1 MVAIRKKEDNWVNL
15 IKLFCV
21 FIVVFGH
28 YNYTDWAGTKWLLYI
43 VKSAVSVMFIYSG
56 YYLSKNKVL
65 DDFDKTQKYLKHL
78 VIMTVVWLLI
88 YFVRDVIQGEHTLES
103 VEQIFQDTMFNFV
116 QFNSGHIWY
125 IQNLFLAV
133 ALMFVFRK
141 KHFGIGEIILL
152 IAAQKCYYWLLICA
166 LASIGIG
173 CLLAEIEHKFDRTCC
188 FACLGTGIAA
198 IAVMCGFSYGWIG
211 TRYVLGGDIM
221 IEIMRYAASVSVAVV
236 GLCLDTMIPLN
247 MSVIGHY
254 IRKLS
259 TVVYLCHTLFIQY
272 TFQVASSHG
281 ALWGEKKFFIYSAGT
296 GMLLSIITGIVL
308 IIVSEIKPFR
318 WLKKIY

>member
-1 MVAIRKKEDNWVNL
+1 
-15 IKLFCV
+15 
-21 FIVVFGH
+21 
-28 YNYTDWAGTKWLLYI
+28 
-43 VKSAVSVMFIYSG
+43 MFIYSG

-211 TRYVLGGDIM
+211 TRYVLGGRHNDRNY
-221 IEIMRYAASVSVAVV
+221 EICSISFSGCCGTLSGYD
-236 GLCLDTMIPLN
+236 DTFKYECN
-247 MSVIGHY
+247 
-254 IRKLS
+254 R
-259 TVVYLCHTLFIQY
+259 TLY
-272 TFQVASSHG
+272 PET
-281 ALWGEKKFFIYSAGT
+281 
-296 GMLLSIITGIVL
+296 
-308 IIVSEIKPFR
+308 
-318 WLKKIY
+318 